1 MLEELKADYFADK
14 DHSAVQAVLCKN
26 HGPFTWGKDAE
37 DAVHCAVVLEV
48 VARMAKQ
55 TESINP
61 RVESTPQHLMD
72 KHYYRKHGENA
83 YYGQQTT

>member
-1 MLEELKADYFADK
+1 MNSEEFKSIWLPLSGRFYRVAFYILESQE
-14 DHSAVQAVLCKN
+14 
-26 HGPFTWGKDAE
+26 DAE

-48 VARMAKQ
+48 VAQMAKQ

-61 RVESTPQHLMD
+61 KVEPTPQHLMD

-83 YYGQQTT
+83 YYGQGPA